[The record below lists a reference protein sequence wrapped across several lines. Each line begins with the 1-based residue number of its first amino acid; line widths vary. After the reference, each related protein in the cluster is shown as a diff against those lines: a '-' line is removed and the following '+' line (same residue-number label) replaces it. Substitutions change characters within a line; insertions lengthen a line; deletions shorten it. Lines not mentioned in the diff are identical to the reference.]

1 MDGFT
6 PTLFDR
12 LMDERSATWSPEQL
26 KESVAR
32 DLEALLNTRVAV
44 PLEFFQGYPRCSVS
58 VLNYGLMDFAGVSLS
73 SAQERESIC
82 TSMKRA
88 IARHEPRLREVRIE
102 IDTDGGEVNRL
113 NFAVVAVLLVD
124 GVREPV
130 NFNAV
135 LQQSSLHYSIRKLS
149 K

>member
-12 LMDERSATWSPEQL
+12 LLDQRPASWTPDQL

-44 PLEFFQGYPRCSVS
+44 PLEFFNGYPRCSVS
-58 VLNYGLMDFAGVSLS
+58 ILNYGLMDFAGGSLS
-73 SAQERESIC
+73 SVQEREMIC

-88 IARHEPRLREVRIE
+88 IARHEPRLREVRIA
-102 IDTDGGEVNRL
+102 IDSDGGEVNKL
-113 NFAVVAVLLVD
+113 NFVVAAVLLVD
-124 GVREPV
+124 GIREPV